1 MIKVVGI
8 RFKKTGKIYY
18 FDPLDLPIDIG
29 DHAIVE
35 TARGIEYGVVVT
47 GPKEI
52 TEEEI
57 EYKSEGEAT
66 TTLADLLK
74 KAGF

>member
-1 MIKVVGI
+1 MKA
-8 RFKKTGKIYY
+8 
-18 FDPLDLPIDIG
+18 LDDVM
-29 DHAIVE
+29 A
-35 TARGIEYGVVVT
+35 
-47 GPKEI
+47 KEI

-66 TTLADLLK
+66 TSLADLLK